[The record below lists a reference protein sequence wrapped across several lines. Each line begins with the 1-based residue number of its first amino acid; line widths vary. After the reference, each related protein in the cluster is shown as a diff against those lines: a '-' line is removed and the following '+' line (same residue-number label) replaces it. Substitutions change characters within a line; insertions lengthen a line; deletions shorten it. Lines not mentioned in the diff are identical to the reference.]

1 MKEDQYSFLKEKI
14 KSKDFNSVFVLV
26 DENTDKHC
34 LDVFINKSSIEEYN
48 KIIIKAGEEN
58 KNIDTC
64 IQIWKEL
71 NLQKADRK
79 SLLINLGG
87 GVLTDIGGFVASTYL
102 RGIKFINVPTTLL
115 GMVDAAHGGKTGIDF
130 LNLKNQIG
138 VFSMPIDVIL
148 DSSYLKTLSKEEYLN
163 GYAEVF
169 KHSFLSDS
177 EEISFNSLINLDF
190 FKDVD
195 FIIKKYS
202 EVKNRIVKIDKY
214 ESDIRKVL
222 NLGHTIGHALESY
235 SHISNNIKTLKHGEA
250 IIVGLITELYISAIQ
265 NNFPLITVDKLKEIS
280 SKYFKKINL
289 SDDQLEQIFDLM
301 IFDKKNN
308 NGMVYFVL
316 LDKNGKPLTDQ
327 KVEKK
332 VFVDAFD
339 YYRN

>member
-71 NLQKADRK
+71 NFQKADRK

-87 GVLTDIGGFVASTYL
+87 GVLTDIGGFVAATYL

-148 DSSYLKTLSKEEYLN
+148 DSTYLKTLSKEEYLN

-280 SKYFKKINL
+280 SKYFEKINL